1 MQGMNEWVNPL
12 MLPALAGVISAV
24 VSIVFAFRFK
34 RWVYAAISPLFP
46 LLAYASFLLGFFLII
61 VATYIPLLP
70 LHAIPQWAYWGA
82 VSLLPAGIS
91 CSLLRALHENEGT
104 L

>member
-1 MQGMNEWVNPL
+1 MQNLNEYVDPL

-34 RWVYAAISPLFP
+34 RWLYAAISPFFLV
-46 LLAYASFLLGFFLII
+46 LSYVSFVAGFFLI
-61 VATYIPLLP
+61 VVFTHFPLVP
-70 LHAIPQWAYWGA
+70 VHALPQWLYWGT
-82 VSLLPAGIS
+82 VSLVPAGIC